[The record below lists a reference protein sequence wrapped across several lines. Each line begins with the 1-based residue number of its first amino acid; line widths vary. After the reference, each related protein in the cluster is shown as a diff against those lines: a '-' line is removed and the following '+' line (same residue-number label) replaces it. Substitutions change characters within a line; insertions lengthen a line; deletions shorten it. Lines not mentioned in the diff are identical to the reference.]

1 MLLAHGMFGLD
12 VFQISEN
19 YRGGIHT
26 YLAEFIATFG
36 LLMVI
41 LGVRQFSI
49 FAVAPAVGLYIS
61 AGYWFTS
68 STSFANPAVTIAR
81 AFTDTF
87 TGIDPEFVGPF
98 LVAQFS
104 GAVVAS
110 LIMGKIQSETS
121 Q

>member
-1 MLLAHGMFGLD
+1 
-12 VFQISEN
+12 
-19 YRGGIHT
+19 
-26 YLAEFIATFG
+26 
-36 LLMVI
+36 MVI

-61 AGYWFTS
+61 AGYSFTS
-68 STSFANPAVTIAR
+68 STSFANPAVTVAR

-104 GAVVAS
+104 RAVIAS
-110 LIMGKIQSETS
+110 LFMGKIQSETLE
-121 Q
+121 

>member
-1 MLLAHGMFGLD
+1 
-12 VFQISEN
+12 
-19 YRGGIHT
+19 
-26 YLAEFIATFG
+26 
-36 LLMVI
+36 MVI

-81 AFTDTF
+81 AFTDAF

-98 LVAQFS
+98 LAAQFS
-104 GAVVAS
+104 GVVVAS
-110 LIMGKIQSETS
+110 LIMGKIQSGTS
-121 Q
+121 E